1 MIKGDRSPRGTES
14 AQRTVHCK
22 VCRLES
28 PHLTRAAIGTWLR
41 AKLSRVTTSGRFIPE
56 IDGLRFV
63 ALAAVFLHH
72 LNGYVAT
79 RSRYVSADGEGTDW
93 LSAVFEKGGSGVQLF
108 FAISGLILAI
118 PFAEH
123 YLGGQPRVD
132 KKRYYWRRVTRLEP
146 PYIIN
151 LLVIYVLLI
160 VWKNESAIDLLPHL
174 LASMAYVHNVVYE
187 EMSLINGVAWSLE
200 IEIQFYLLAPLL
212 FTVFAIPQAWF
223 RRGILVLAIVVP
235 CLVKMVHPDLTSS
248 RVTILHFI
256 EFFAV
261 GALLAELRV
270 TAWRSRPEGQLV
282 WDVVSVLGWTAFVAC
297 QFHKHAQ
304 HLMAIA
310 VLTAY
315 VGVLKGRFLRQ
326 VFSNPWIVVT
336 GGMCYTFYLYHFFII
351 AALGP
356 WTTLVGISD
365 NLGLNSL
372 IQASI
377 LFPLTVAV
385 TAVLF
390 ALFERPFMR
399 KFGGSQPLATS
410 RVTPSQLT

>member
-1 MIKGDRSPRGTES
+1 MES
-14 AQRTVHCK
+14 QD
-22 VCRLES
+22 
-28 PHLTRAAIGTWLR
+28 LTRAAVGTWIR
-41 AKLSRVTTSGRFIPE
+41 SKLSRVTTSGRFIPE

-72 LNGYVAT
+72 LNGYVSD
-79 RSRYVSADGEGTDW
+79 RSPYTQTAAEGTDW

-146 PYIIN
+146 PYLIN

-160 VWKNESAIDLLPHL
+160 AWKNESAIDLLPHL
-174 LASMAYVHNVVYE
+174 LASMAYVHNVVYG

-200 IEIQFYLLAPLL
+200 IEIQFYLLAP
-212 FTVFAIPQAWF
+212 FVFSVFAIPQALL
-223 RRGILVLAIVVP
+223 RRSVLILAIVVP
-235 CLVKMVHPDLTSS
+235 CILKMINPGLTSS
-248 RVTILHFI
+248 PVTILHFI

-282 WDVVSVLGWTAFVAC
+282 WDCVSVLGWTAFVAC
-297 QFHKHAQ
+297 QFNKQ
-304 HLMAIA
+304 TSHLMAIA

-315 VGVLKGRFLRQ
+315 LGVFKGQLLRR

-356 WTTLVGISD
+356 WTISVGLSD

-372 IQASI
+372 IQAII

-385 TAVLF
+385 TAILF

-399 KFGGSQPLATS
+399 KFGGPRRLATS
-410 RVTPSQLT
+410 RITPSQLT